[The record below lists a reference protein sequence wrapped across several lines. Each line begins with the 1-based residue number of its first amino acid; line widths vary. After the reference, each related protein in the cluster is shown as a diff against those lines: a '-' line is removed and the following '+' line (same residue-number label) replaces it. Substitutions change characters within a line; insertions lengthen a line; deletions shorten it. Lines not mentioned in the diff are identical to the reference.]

1 MNETGWFGQSLAE
14 SPGWTLS
21 AVGSEFQL
29 NALGS
34 SFSCTASQPWAG
46 SEGWAA
52 PKEKEEAKRAG
63 GQVASSWRW
72 RTDLF
77 PFFFLQIKVVRAD
90 TGCRTAAHGRVEGV
104 GALGVLCC
112 KGR

>member
-77 PFFFLQIKVVRAD
+77 PFFFLQIKVVR
-90 TGCRTAAHGRVEGV
+90 GRHWLSNSCPWQSRRGW
-104 GALGVLCC
+104 GLGGPLLQ
-112 KGR
+112 G